1 MSGAEMQEQST
12 YKSVK
17 VVTTSDLIA
26 VLLLSLWHI
35 LLKVFIFS
43 IIRKTINCVC
53 VCVCSL
59 FLYSAVNQKKML
71 SVKNSVLKPAFLT
84 GAIV

>member
-17 VVTTSDLIA
+17 IVTTSDLIA

-53 VCVCSL
+53 VCSL
-59 FLYSAVNQKKML
+59 FLCSAVNQKKML